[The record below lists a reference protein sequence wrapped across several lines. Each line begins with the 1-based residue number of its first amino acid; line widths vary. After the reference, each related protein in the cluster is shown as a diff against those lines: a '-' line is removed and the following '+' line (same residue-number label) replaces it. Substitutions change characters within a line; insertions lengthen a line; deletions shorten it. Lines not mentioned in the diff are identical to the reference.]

1 MHLIFVFK
9 QRCVNPYKSRNHS
22 DGKFSTAQFA
32 SNKIE
37 RFVGFIDQDIEGSIT
52 SGSWRD
58 MAVPNIIPLEFAP
71 PSIRIVP
78 QKLKKKS
85 SPIILMVLAKYFG
98 NGM

>member
-1 MHLIFVFK
+1 
-9 QRCVNPYKSRNHS
+9 
-22 DGKFSTAQFA
+22 
-32 SNKIE
+32 
-37 RFVGFIDQDIEGSIT
+37 
-52 SGSWRD
+52 